1 MGMDGMF
8 QDLLA
13 TVVALGAA
21 AYLGRRVLALVRP
34 DRPETGCSSCAAS
47 AACGQAPVTQT
58 SEARPAVLVRRTR
71 AGAVEKAT
79 PPGA

>member
-47 AACGQAPVTQT
+47 AACAQAPAPT
-58 SEARPAVLVRRTR
+58 ADPRPAVLVRRTP